1 VRNLN
6 VLISGAGIAGP
17 CLAYWLLRE
26 GMTPTI
32 VESAPAARTGGY
44 MIDFWGVGY
53 DVAERM
59 GLLPALRVDGYPLEE
74 IRLVNSAGRTVG
86 GFDAGVFAAAAGG
99 RYTSLLR
106 GDLAHRIYELV
117 ADRTELI
124 FSDSIAA
131 LDEDLSGVGVR
142 FESAPPRRFDLVIGA
157 DGLHSRVRSLV
168 FGREEGYLKH
178 LGYYT
183 AAFTVNGYP
192 HRDEGVYVSYAV
204 PGRQVARYALRD
216 GRSAFFFIFASEG
229 PRPGEP
235 RDMGSQREALRSAFA
250 GAGWECDEILEAM
263 DRSEDLY
270 FDAVAQIRMPSWHRG
285 RVALLGDAAYCPS
298 LLAGQGSAFA
308 MAGAYI
314 LARSLASTAGDYA
327 AAFEEYQRSFKP
339 FIDRKQRAAERFGGW
354 FAPRTRFG
362 IRLRNL
368 TTKLLRLPYVADLTV
383 GRSVADHFELPA

>member
-1 VRNLN
+1 MGNRN

-17 CLAYWLLRE
+17 TLAYWLLRA
-26 GMTPTI
+26 GATPTI

-59 GLLPALRVDGYPLEE
+59 GLLPALRADGYPLEE

-86 GFDAGVFAAAAGG
+86 GFDARVFAAAAGG

-106 GDLAHRIYELV
+106 GDLARRIYELV
-117 ADRTELI
+117 EDRAELI

-131 LDEDLSGVGVR
+131 LDEDPAGVDVR
-142 FESAPPRRFDLVIGA
+142 FERAPPRRFDLVVGA

-168 FGREEGYLKH
+168 FGEEGAYLKH

-183 AAFTVNGYP
+183 AAFTVSGYP

-204 PGRQVARYALRD
+204 PGRQLARYALRD
-216 GRSAFFFIFASEG
+216 GRSAFFFIFSHDEAH
-229 PRPGEP
+229 PLDH
-235 RDMGSQREALRSAFA
+235 RDGDSQRAALRRAFS
-250 GAGWECDEILEAM
+250 GAGWECDEVLEAM
-263 DRSEDLY
+263 ERSDDLY

-314 LARSLASTAGDYA
+314 LARALEAAGDDHA
-327 AAFEEYQRSFKP
+327 AAFAEYERSFRP
-339 FIDRKQRAAERFGGW
+339 FVDGKQRAAERFGGW
-354 FAPRTRFG
+354 FAPRTRMG
-362 IRLRNL
+362 ILARNL
-368 TTKLLRLPYVADLTV
+368 TTKLLRLPYLAELTV

>member
-1 VRNLN
+1 VQNRN

-17 CLAYWLLRE
+17 SLAYWLLRE

-32 VESAPAARTGGY
+32 VECAPAARTGGY

-59 GLLPALRVDGYPLEE
+59 DLLPALREDGYRLEE
-74 IRLVNSAGRTVG
+74 VRLVNSSGRRVG
-86 GFDAGVFAAAAGG
+86 GFDARVFAAAAGG
-99 RYTSLLR
+99 RFTSLLR

-117 ADRTELI
+117 ADRTEMI

-131 LDEDLSGVGVR
+131 LDEDPSGVAVR
-142 FESAPPRRFDLVIGA
+142 FESAPPRRFDLVVGA

-168 FGREEGYLKH
+168 FGDEGAYLKP
-178 LGYYT
+178 LGYHT
-183 AAFTVNGYP
+183 AAFTVSGYP

-216 GRSAFFFIFASEG
+216 GRSAFFFIFSHDET
-229 PRPGEP
+229 RPPEH
-235 RDMGSQREALRSAFA
+235 RDGDSQRAALRRAFS

-263 DRSEDLY
+263 DRSDDLY
-270 FDAVAQIRMPSWHRG
+270 FDAVAQIRMPSWCRG

-314 LARSLASTAGDYA
+314 LARALASAGGDHV

-362 IRLRNL
+362 IVARNL
-368 TTKLLRLPYVADLTV
+368 TTKLLRIPYVADLTIA
-383 GRSVADHFELPA
+383 SSIADRFELPA